1 MAQRKRRGKSLR
13 RRVKI
18 RNKRGLHAR
27 AAAKFV
33 RCAASFDSEVI
44 VARRGIVVSGLS
56 IMGLLTLA
64 ASQGTLIEIRA
75 KGREAKRAL
84 EFLCTLVRD
93 RFEED

>member
-18 RNKRGLHAR
+18 RNERGLHAR

-33 RCAASFDSEVI
+33 RCAAGFDSQVI
-44 VARRGIVVSGLS
+44 VARRGVVVSGLS

-64 ASQGTLIEIRA
+64 ASRGTLIEIRTE
-75 KGREAKRAL
+75 GREAKLAL
-84 EFLCTLVRD
+84 EFLCTLVRN